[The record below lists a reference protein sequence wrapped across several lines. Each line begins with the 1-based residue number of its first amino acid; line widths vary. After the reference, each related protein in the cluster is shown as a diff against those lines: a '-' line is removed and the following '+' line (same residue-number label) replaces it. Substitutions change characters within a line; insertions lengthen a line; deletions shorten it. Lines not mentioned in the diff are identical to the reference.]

1 MAIPTITSYTMPL
14 RTDLPENKVNWK
26 ADPSRMV
33 LLIHDMQQ
41 YFIEA
46 YQGDSPVTELVEHIH
61 WLRKTAHQLSIP
73 VIYTAQP
80 GGQTQEERGLLL
92 DFWGNGIGDD
102 PEEQRIIPSL
112 APAEQDML
120 LTKWRYSAFQK
131 TDLLSIIRSTGRD
144 QIMIC
149 GIYAHIGCML
159 TAAEAFMQEIQPFFV
174 ADALADFS
182 KDYHLQ
188 ALKYASERC
197 AYTLTTAEI
206 VAQLNFEST
215 ATTEIDDEKVHPIV
229 TPESLRTVIANL
241 LYMPETEISVDED
254 VTMLGLDSIRIMNL
268 VEQWRAQGKDINFID
283 LLEKPTLLDWC
294 DLLNADSNGQDQS
307 RVTIIPS
314 ADVNPP
320 NLDYLLK

>member
-1 MAIPTITSYTMPL
+1 MTIPTIGSYSMPL
-14 RTDLPENKVNWK
+14 RADLPDNKVNWQ

-41 YFIEA
+41 YFIDA
-46 YQGDSPVTELVEHIH
+46 YQGLSPVSELIEHIDK
-61 WLRKTAHQLSIP
+61 LREAAHKHSIP

-80 GGQTQEERGLLL
+80 GGQTREERGLLL
-92 DFWGNGIGDD
+92 DFWGDGIGHD
-102 PEEQRIIPSL
+102 PEKQRIIPSL
-112 APAEQDML
+112 APAEEDLL

-144 QIMIC
+144 QMMVC
-149 GIYAHIGCML
+149 GVYAHIGCML

-197 AYTLTTAEI
+197 AYTLTTEEI
-206 VAQLNFEST
+206 VAQLNST
-215 ATTEIDDEKVHPIV
+215 STVTTEIDDKNLDPIV
-229 TPESLRTVIANL
+229 TPESLRTVVANL
-241 LYMPETEISVDED
+241 LFIPEVEISVEED
-254 VTMLGLDSIRIMNL
+254 VTMLGLDSIRIMTL
-268 VEQWRAQGKDINFID
+268 VEKWRGQGMDIELID
-283 LLEKPTLLDWC
+283 LLEKPTLLDWSE
-294 DLLNADSNGQDQS
+294 LLNASKNLYKHGSDAMIQS
-307 RVTIIPS
+307 T
-314 ADVNPP
+314 AVNPP